1 MTISTLGILVHVT
14 PTLVGNA
21 CRHYVRFLLGCG
33 WCAPRESA
41 NEFLYDQLFHL
52 ISKLTIYLTHHTA
65 EDVQKLTDQLV
76 PVPPWCYCLLYTS
89 PSPRDRT
96 RSRMPSS
103 A

>member
-41 NEFLYDQLFHL
+41 NEFLYLSL
-52 ISKLTIYLTHHTA
+52 IHIS
-65 EDVQKLTDQLV
+65 E
-76 PVPPWCYCLLYTS
+76 P
-89 PSPRDRT
+89 T
-96 RSRMPSS
+96 RRLRGSRMPSS